1 MRALIAA
8 VVGAVLAL
16 VVAFLAVPLAD
27 QNGPTTAKPLMTS
40 APAHP

>member
-27 QNGPTTAKPLMTS
+27 QNGPTTAKPLMSS